1 MGKIVIFIS
10 ILMLISQAIGGK
22 VLASDKEN
30 QSVTSA
36 NEIIVTP
43 VAVKIPVG
51 RILIVRKNLEY
62 CVLRFTKI
70 WAGKTEEDWYASY
83 ESYYQGDKTG
93 DFSKTSVQL
102 RKYELSSPRPRGI
115 GRLAFSFGD
124 KDVKCGPFKLFWFG
138 QSWVYFFSSDQ
149 KEGDYGIELAPTKWT
164 DISQVNVFD
173 PRVKWYRYDAKRQ
186 DIKIPIDRLWDDKE
200 SGRYG
205 N

>member
-1 MGKIVIFIS
+1 MGKIVIILS
-10 ILMLISQAIGGK
+10 ILMLISQTIGGK

-30 QSVTSA
+30 QYVASA

-43 VAVKIPVG
+43 VAVKMPVG
-51 RILIVRKNLEY
+51 RVLIVRKNLEY
-62 CVLRFTKI
+62 CVLKFTKI

-102 RKYELSSPRPRGI
+102 RKYELSSPRPHGI

-124 KDVKCGPFKLFWFG
+124 KDVKCGPLKLFWFG
-138 QSWVYFFSSDQ
+138 QSWVYFFSNGQ

-173 PRVKWYRYDAKRQ
+173 PRLKWYRYDAKRQ

-200 SGRYG
+200 GGR
-205 N
+205 